1 MNLAARGA
9 IVNNIDT
16 KTVAGFGDEWTSF
29 DQSALS
35 PAELETVF
43 AQYFAIFPWEALPSS
58 AVGFDIGCGSGRWA
72 RSVAPRVKHLHCIDP
87 SPEALRVAMQNLAS
101 QDNCSFHI
109 ASVDAIP
116 LEDGTMDF
124 GYALGV
130 LHHIPD
136 TAAGIRSCVTKL
148 KPGAPLLLYIY
159 YAFDN
164 RPLWFRMIWKGS
176 DAIRRVI
183 SALPYRL
190 QYWTSFGI
198 AAAIYWPLARSWR
211 ILERL
216 GANVDPLPLSYYR
229 DRSFYFMRTDARDR
243 FGTSLE
249 QRFTAG
255 QIQKMMEA
263 AGLERIRFSP
273 DPPYWCAVGYT
284 WDGAKGGG
292 GS

>member
-164 RPLWFRMIWKGS
+164 RPLWFRTIWKGS

-273 DPPYWCAVGYT
+273 DPPYWCAVGYK